1 MTDRSFERANDESR
15 ARLTELIHSL
25 TPEQMAVDLGSGW
38 TVASALAHTGFWDR
52 WQAERWSQTL
62 AGKWSAE
69 DDSIIA
75 AEHLAN
81 EALHPYWAGIEAEY
95 VPALALAAATRIDS
109 LIAAAPDAVVDRIDG
124 TPAEYI
130 LHRYRHRNDH
140 LDHIARSIAAAASGA
155 GAGAGTAVAADRSF
169 VEKNAASRR
178 HLATLVERLRD
189 SDLRLLTEEG
199 GWTIAQALGH
209 VAFWDRSMAT
219 RWRMAADAAD
229 AAGAGRAIE
238 PIGIP
243 DTMTDAINL
252 PLAGLI
258 DAWTSQIGLGIGR
271 QALEAAEAVDTLV
284 AELAGRL
291 PAGLALDRPSLVN
304 RWSHRE
310 NHLAEVER
318 ALAAGR
324 PDAVAVDRSYVARNE
339 SSRARLRSVLE
350 GLTAADFARST
361 GDGDWTIGQI
371 IGHLTFWDRFLAARW
386 GAALAG
392 GPGGEPALMPHELA
406 DLLNDGLP
414 ATWSAFATADGRAA
428 SAEALAA
435 AAEVDGIIATLP
447 DSTPVSSILDERP
460 ALLDRSI
467 HRASHLDQIARGLA
481 K

>member
-1 MTDRSFERANDESR
+1 MTDRSFEQANDESR
-15 ARLTELIHSL
+15 ARLSELIHSL

-52 WQAERWSQTL
+52 WQAERWSQIL

-69 DDSIIA
+69 DDSVIA

-109 LIAAAPDAVVDRIDG
+109 LIAAAPDAVVDRIEG
-124 TPAEYI
+124 TAADYI

-140 LDHIARSIAAAASGA
+140 LDHIARSITAASD
-155 GAGAGTAVAADRSF
+155 TAADRAGAATAADRVF
-169 VEKNAASRR
+169 IAKNAASRR
-178 HLATLVERLRD
+178 HLASLVERLRE

-209 VAFWDRSMAT
+209 LAFWDRSMAT
-219 RWRMAADAAD
+219 RWRLAAD
-229 AAGAGRAIE
+229 AAGDGGAIE

-252 PLAGLI
+252 PLAALL
-258 DAWTSQIGLGIGR
+258 DTWTSQIGIGIGR
-271 QALEAAEAVDTLV
+271 QAVEAADSVDALV
-284 AELAGRL
+284 LELAGRL
-291 PAGLALDRPSLVN
+291 PEGLAVERQSLVN

-310 NHLAEVER
+310 AHLEEIEK
-318 ALAAGR
+318 ALSAVR
-324 PDAVAVDRSYVARNE
+324 PEATAVDRAYLDRNA
-339 SSRARLRSVLE
+339 SSLARLRGVLG
-350 GLTAADFARST
+350 GLTAADLARSA
-361 GDGDWTIGQI
+361 GDGEWTIGQI

-386 GAALAG
+386 RAALAG
-392 GPGGEPALMPHELA
+392 GPGEQPSYMPHELA

-414 ATWSAFATADGRAA
+414 PTWNAFASTPGDAV

-435 AAEVDGIIATLP
+435 AEEVDGIIAALP
-447 DSTPVSSILDERP
+447 DLMPIASILNERP
-460 ALLDRSI
+460 ALLDRSS
-467 HRASHLDQIARGLA
+467 HRLSHVGQIERVLGR
-481 K
+481 